1 MTILREHES
10 TLQQWVLTL
19 SPFHLAPHLKVA
31 TRHQLFN
38 KYMSQ
43 VQGRKLEDFK
53 DLIEFD
59 LWLKKLEISE
69 QGIGSPALAETSPES
84 VETVKVV
91 KTPKPAEP
99 VKPERERK
107 EPPRNVPC
115 WSWHP
120 NKRQLTRTTGR
131 STATPGP
138 HRLPRPR
145 SPPPKSERSWTSQDQ
160 LWLFCRVV
168 GGAICFCYFLLS
180 FPMWIHLH
188 QYSPSIDSRY
198 VTWWGSESERSGS
211 KDGKCGPHW
220 HLYSTDSRINKP

>member
-1 MTILREHES
+1 MATPLLWQFPPTVCSGYGCLSEEDVSKSPMTILREHES

-107 EPPRNVPC
+107 EPPKECPLLELTPQQKAAYKDYWSKYGHSGSPSASPASITTPEVRKKLDLAGPIMTVLQSGGWRN
-115 WSWHP
+115 
-120 NKRQLTRTTGR
+120 L
-131 STATPGP
+131 
-138 HRLPRPR
+138 
-145 SPPPKSERSWTSQDQ
+145 
-160 LWLFCRVV
+160 
-168 GGAICFCYFLLS
+168 FLL
-180 FPMWIHLH
+180 FFVIIPNVD
-188 QYSPSIDSRY
+188 PSSSI
-198 VTWWGSESERSGS
+198 
-211 KDGKCGPHW
+211 
-220 HLYSTDSRINKP
+220 